1 MSHLGTVGTA
11 VASTSQNTVAITLTD
26 DVPVDATILVGVAWD
41 SPSPG
46 GVPTIASVVDSA
58 GNSWTTTPD
67 VSVNSGVTVAVA
79 VLRARVTSALEGGDT
94 ISVTIAGDA
103 RGRWCMQA
111 DAFDDLVETPLDE
124 TSTNADASSAL
135 TTGQTSETS
144 VPHTLLYAVFGFG
157 AGRTV
162 TIPQGWTGGSKLE
175 TAAGSGNRALQVI
188 HRYVSQ
194 VGEYEATLG
203 LSSSSTYAAALA
215 AYAYTPPEPV
225 APVAQVSQLALEVP
239 QPGDP
244 LLARV
249 SQLAF
254 EAPAGVQGRV
264 QVSQLSLTAPAAP
277 GQAPYSGVKAKV
289 DGLLWDADVWAAGSG
304 S

>member
-1 MSHLGTVGTA
+1 MAHLGIVGTA
-11 VASTSQNTVAITLTD
+11 VASTSQDTVAITLTD
-26 DVPVDATILVGVAWD
+26 DVPVDATVLVGIAWD

-46 GVPTIASVVDSA
+46 SVPTISSVTDTG

-67 VSVNSGVTVAVA
+67 ASVNAGVTVAVA
-79 VLRARVTSALEGGDT
+79 VLRARITTPLEQGDT
-94 ISVTIAGDA
+94 ISVTIDDA

-124 TSTNADASSAL
+124 TSTSDGASSSL

-157 AGRTV
+157 GGRDV
-162 TIPQGWTGGSKLE
+162 TIPQGWDGDSKLE

-188 HRYVSQ
+188 YRYVTEAD
-194 VGEYEATLG
+194 EYEATLG

-215 AYAYTPPEPV
+215 AYEYTAPEP
-225 APVAQVSQLALEVP
+225 ADPVAQVSQLAFEVP
-239 QPGDP
+239 QPGDA
-244 LLARV
+244 LLAQV

-254 EAPAGVQGRV
+254 EVPAGVQGSV
-264 QVSQLSLTAPAAP
+264 QVSQLAFEVPAAP
-277 GQAPYSGVKAKV
+277 GQKQYTGVKAKV
-289 DGLLWDADVWAAGSG
+289 DGLLWDVEVWAAGP
-304 S
+304 